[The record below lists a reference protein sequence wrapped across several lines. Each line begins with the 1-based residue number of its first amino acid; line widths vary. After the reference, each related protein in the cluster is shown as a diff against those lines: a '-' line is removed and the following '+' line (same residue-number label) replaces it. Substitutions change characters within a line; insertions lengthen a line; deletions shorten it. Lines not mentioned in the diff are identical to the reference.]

1 MIRLVKVI
9 NMGHMQSTI
18 FTMELRRSIRLM
30 SIEAAAAAGG

>member
-18 FTMELRRSIRLM
+18 FTMELRSIRLM